1 MNRLLIPSDY
11 ITIRSDEY
19 SAPVNNSSA
28 QTPSQPSA
36 RPAPNRTTVARF
48 ADRDIQALRSAELP
62 LRQWSGA
69 WSEAISGD
77 QSARRAAAQRLRP
90 ECHARARCQSD
101 RQFQQTARGTLRDLC
116 DQHGTPAPA
125 RGSRVNLD
133 GPGAHY
139 LRYRKGGSCARRHG
153 RLLSCRWRFTSRS
166 GERQ

>member
-19 SAPVNNSSA
+19 SACVSNSSA
-28 QTPSQPSA
+28 QTSSQPCA
-36 RPAPNRTTVARF
+36 RPAPNRATVARF

-90 ECHARARCQSD
+90 ECHARARSQSD
-101 RQFQQTARGTLRDLC
+101 RQLQQAARGTLRDLC

-133 GPGAHY
+133 GPSPHH
-139 LRYRKGGSCARRHG
+139 LRYRKAGSCARRHG
-153 RLLSCRWRFTSRS
+153 RRWRLTSRS